1 MLDRPE
7 MAARGRDEGV
17 VVPRHRI
24 DGRVDGGVWEMLVKI
39 WESGRKMAP
48 CGPDLPRRALE
59 SRIRYQN
66 YREREGFDEVKPRTS
81 QEFRGPSRRG
91 LAASTLATVAASSTS
106 QAARCSTPIQRK
118 IWKVDWMNRVEAE
131 SPNSLLE
138 VLIISRSGAS
148 VIMYVYVCVFWYRHG
163 WYRLRNKP

>member
-1 MLDRPE
+1 
-7 MAARGRDEGV
+7 V
-17 VVPRHRI
+17 
-24 DGRVDGGVWEMLVKI
+24 LVKI

-91 LAASTLATVAASSTS
+91 LAASTLATAAASSTS
-106 QAARCSTPIQRK
+106 QAARCSTPILRTEEDMEGGLDEQSRDR
-118 IWKVDWMNRVEAE
+118 VDKQ
-131 SPNSLLE
+131 SP
-138 VLIISRSGAS
+138 
-148 VIMYVYVCVFWYRHG
+148 
-163 WYRLRNKP
+163 